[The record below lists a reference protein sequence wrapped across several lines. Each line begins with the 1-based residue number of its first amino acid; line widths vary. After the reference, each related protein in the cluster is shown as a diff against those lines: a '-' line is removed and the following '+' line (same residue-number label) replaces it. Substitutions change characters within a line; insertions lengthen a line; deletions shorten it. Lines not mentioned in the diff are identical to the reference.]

1 MSGHLVRPAF
11 VRLFGLLLFVQHG
24 RPIVGSASAIFAF
37 HQGEFMKGHLARRA
51 LACVFGGLLLGYSGV
66 YAQAQAFPFPN
77 QGVSFSATL
86 DNPEAGSPTGF
97 GDSVAV
103 EGLTVLAGIPFYGP
117 NNQYG
122 FPTGQGRV
130 AVFTADAATGEVW
143 TRTGSIE
150 NPDPLED
157 ARFGQALALQHDRA
171 IVEALNHLYV
181 FDKRGTGAA
190 ETWNLR
196 ATIAL
201 PAPVIN
207 SPPPVI
213 ATEFDYGPLAYDDGI
228 VAATVTENQDVNGA
242 WQSTVFVYLY
252 EVGRDGHTRLL
263 DKLVAPDGA
272 AGTAV
277 LPNGQVGCGFGG
289 SLALNAG
296 TLVVG
301 CPAGTGPSTQPYPPG
316 VAYVYSRRGEHWKLQ
331 QTLAGTTAIG
341 AEFGAAVAI
350 HRDVILVGAPQEDVV
365 VDSNYNFLGSGAGYV
380 YLRKG
385 DKDHDAWTLSQRIR
399 PTPSL
404 DMPYGELGAT
414 VAFNDQYAAFAA
426 PGSTQQVEPGL
437 GMTLLYKWQG
447 DQLVYDVEA
456 PYGTNGTSMAMTRK
470 RLVIGTD
477 ADYLPFAFEEA
488 ALIIDLDPKS
498 TTSSSGTSP

>member
-1 MSGHLVRPAF
+1 MPR
-11 VRLFGLLLFVQHG
+11 QT
-24 RPIVGSASAIFAF
+24 
-37 HQGEFMKGHLARRA
+37 
-51 LACVFGGLLLGYSGV
+51 
-66 YAQAQAFPFPN
+66 FPFPY
-77 QGVSFSATL
+77 QGVGFSATL

-97 GDSVAV
+97 GDAVGV

-117 NNQYG
+117 NNAYG

-150 NPDPLED
+150 NPNPLED
-157 ARFGQALALQHDRA
+157 GHFGQALAIQHDRA
-171 IVEALNHLYV
+171 IVEAPYHLYV
-181 FDKRGTGAA
+181 LDKHGTGAA
-190 ETWNLR
+190 ETWDLR

-201 PAPVIN
+201 PAPVTN

-228 VAATVTENQDVNGA
+228 VATTVIKNLDVNGA

-252 EVGRDGHTRLL
+252 EVGWDGHTRLL

-272 AGTAV
+272 AGTTV
-277 LPNGQVGCGFGG
+277 LPNGQVGCVFGA
-289 SLALNAG
+289 SLALDAG

-301 CPAGTGPSTQPYPPG
+301 CPAGTGPVTQPYPPG
-316 VAYVYSRRGEHWKLQ
+316 VAYVYSRRGDHWELQ
-331 QTLAGTTAIG
+331 QTLAGSTAAG

-350 HRDVILVGAPQEDVV
+350 HNDVILVGAPQEDVD
-365 VDSNYNFLGSGAGYV
+365 VDSNYNLLGAGAGYV
-380 YLRKG
+380 YLRKRG
-385 DKDHDAWTLSQRIR
+385 RDSDTWTLSQRIR

-404 DMPYGELGAT
+404 EMPYGSLGAT

-426 PGSTQQVEPGL
+426 PGSTQQGEPGL
-437 GMTLLYKWQG
+437 GMTLIYKWQG

-456 PYGTNGTSMAMTRK
+456 PYGTNGTSMVMTRK

-477 ADYLPFAFEEA
+477 ADYLPFAFEEG
-488 ALIIDLDPKS
+488 ALIIDLDPK
-498 TTSSSGTSP
+498 TTTNSSSVSP

>member
-1 MSGHLVRPAF
+1 MN
-11 VRLFGLLLFVQHG
+11 G
-24 RPIVGSASAIFAF
+24 R
-37 HQGEFMKGHLARRA
+37 LARWA
-51 LACVFGGLLLGYSGV
+51 LAYLSGSLLLGAH
-66 YAQAQAFPFPN
+66 AQAQTFPFPN
-77 QGVSFSATL
+77 QGVSFSVTR

-97 GDSVAV
+97 GDAV
-103 EGLTVLAGIPFYGP
+103 GVEDLTVLAGIPFYGP
-117 NNQYG
+117 NNVYG

-150 NPDPLED
+150 NPNPLED
-157 ARFGQALALQHDRA
+157 DHFGQALAIQHDRA
-171 IVEALNHLYV
+171 IVEALDHLYV
-181 FDKRGTGAA
+181 FDKHGTGVA

-201 PAPVIN
+201 PAPVTN
-207 SPPPVI
+207 SPPPVT

-228 VAATVTENQDVNGA
+228 VATTVSKNLDVNGG
-242 WQSTVFVYLY
+242 WQTTVFVYLY
-252 EVGRDGHTRLL
+252 EVGWDGHTRLL
-263 DKLVAPDGA
+263 DKLVAPNGA
-272 AGTAV
+272 AGTTV
-277 LPNGQVGCGFGG
+277 LPNGQVGCVFGA
-289 SLALNAG
+289 SLALDAG

-301 CPAGTGPSTQPYPPG
+301 CPAGTGPVTQPYPPG
-316 VAYVYSRRGEHWKLQ
+316 VAYVYSRRGDHWELQ
-331 QTLAGTTAIG
+331 QTLAGTTAAG

-350 HRDVILVGAPQEDVV
+350 HRDVILVGAPQEDVD
-365 VDSNYNFLGSGAGYV
+365 VDSNYNLLGAGAGYV
-380 YLRKG
+380 YLRKSG
-385 DKDHDAWTLSQRIR
+385 RDRDTWTLSQRIR

-404 DMPYGELGAT
+404 EMPYGSLGAT

-437 GMTLLYKWQG
+437 GMTLIYKWQD

-488 ALIIDLDPKS
+488 ALIIDLDPKT
-498 TTSSSGTSP
+498 TTSSSSTSP

>member
-1 MSGHLVRPAF
+1 MNGHLVRW
-11 VRLFGLLLFVQHG
+11 
-24 RPIVGSASAIFAF
+24 
-37 HQGEFMKGHLARRA
+37 A
-51 LACVFGGLLLGYSGV
+51 LAYLSGSVWLVFSGTQ
-66 YAQAQAFPFPN
+66 AQAQAFPFPD

-97 GDSVAV
+97 GDAVGV

-117 NNQYG
+117 NNVYG

-150 NPDPLED
+150 NPNPLED
-157 ARFGQALALQHDRA
+157 GGFGQALAIQHHRA
-171 IVEALNHLYV
+171 IVESAYHLYA
-181 FDKRGTGAA
+181 FDEQGAGAA
-190 ETWNLR
+190 ETWDLR

-201 PAPVIN
+201 PAPVTN

-213 ATEFDYGPLAYDDGI
+213 ATEFDYGPLAYDDGV
-228 VAATVTENQDVNGA
+228 VATTVTKNLDVKGD

-252 EVGRDGHTRLL
+252 EVGWDGHTRLL
-263 DKLVAPDGA
+263 DKLVPPDGA
-272 AGTAV
+272 AGTTV
-277 LPNGQVGCGFGG
+277 LPNGQVGCVFGA
-289 SLALNAG
+289 SLALDAG

-301 CPAGTGPSTQPYPPG
+301 CPAGTGPVTQPYPPG
-316 VAYVYSRRGEHWKLQ
+316 VAYVYSRRGDHWELQ
-331 QTLAGTTAIG
+331 QTLAGTTAAG

-350 HRDVILVGAPQEDVV
+350 HKDVILVGAPQEDVD
-365 VDSNYNFLGSGAGYV
+365 VDSNYNLLGGGAGYV
-380 YLRKG
+380 YLRKTDREG
-385 DKDHDAWTLSQRIR
+385 DTWTLSQRIR

-404 DMPYGELGAT
+404 EMPDGSLGAT

-426 PGSTQQVEPGL
+426 PGSTQQGEPGL

-488 ALIIDLDPKS
+488 ALIIDLDPK
-498 TTSSSGTSP
+498 TPTGSSGTSP